1 MSCESEPSELLLPV
15 KILKLVVSDVQNI
28 LELGEEEE
36 PESSSEDEQVSHS
49 IVCVCVSVC
58 SHMLHRLNQT
68 VYSWINT

>member
-36 PESSSEDEQVSHS
+36 PESGSEDEQVSHS
-49 IVCVCVSVC
+49 IVCLSVC
-58 SHMLHRLNQT
+58 MLAHAT
-68 VYSWINT
+68 

>member
-36 PESSSEDEQVSHS
+36 PESSSEDEQVSYS
-49 IVCVCVSVC
+49 IVCVCVC
-58 SHMLHRLNQT
+58 MLAYAT
-68 VYSWINT
+68 